1 MTMNDVDD
9 RAFVLVG
16 DLTIAT
22 YPEQRKTAITALK
35 QGRTIVDFQKVNDL
49 DSSAVAFMLECVR
62 VSKKQAKFRSLPKA
76 LSGLVDLYGVA
87 DLFDTKLG

>member
-62 VSKKQAKFRSLPKA
+62 VSKKQAKFKSLPVSYTHLRA
-76 LSGLVDLYGVA
+76 HE
-87 DLFDTKLG
+87 T